1 MSRSG
6 TVARWIAWGLC
17 LVAVL
22 LTAVQGWIDS
32 TLLSVDVP
40 YHTAGDIRFDIV
52 GLALLLVNSVVGAL
66 IVWRQPRNAVG
77 WLFVLYPVLT
87 ALGNLAN
94 SYAVFGTYLAPERF
108 VATGPIYRISQILS
122 TLTFDTVPYLM
133 LLFPDGRFIDAR
145 WRRIGWALAPTVL
158 FTFLLLIEPSTDDP
172 NMGPAIALPG
182 WEGVIGALA
191 VVQVPFGIAAF
202 VLGLWSVVLRYR
214 RSHGIERLQI
224 KWMVFASAIVLASV
238 PTLLVSF
245 LPFLFALQLLPI
257 AAGIAILRHRLYD
270 IDLLINRTLVYGA
283 TTAAI
288 AVTFWLGI
296 LALQGVLS
304 SVTSG
309 SELAIAASTLV
320 SLALFQPIRRRVQ
333 NAVDR
338 RFDRSRY
345 DAARTVDGFAER
357 LRDEVDLDQVRA
369 DLIGSVQQT
378 MAPAHTSL
386 WLREAT
392 R

>member
-1 MSRSG
+1 MSRSS

-22 LTAVQGWIDS
+22 LAMVQGWIDN
-32 TLLSVDVP
+32 TFLSVDVP
-40 YHTAGDIRFDIV
+40 FHTAGDVRFDIV
-52 GLALLLVNSVVGAL
+52 GLALFLVNSVVGAL

-77 WLFVLYPVLT
+77 WLFVSYPILT
-87 ALGNLAN
+87 ALGNLAT
-94 SYAVFGTYLAPERF
+94 SYAVYGTYLAAEPF
-108 VATGPIYRISQILS
+108 AAMGPIYRIAQVLS
-122 TLTFDTVPYLM
+122 SLTFDTVPYLM

-158 FTFLLLIEPSTDDP
+158 FTLLLLIEPSTDDP
-172 NMGPAIALPG
+172 NMGPAIALGG
-182 WEGVIGALA
+182 WEGVIGALG

-214 RSHGIERLQI
+214 RSHGIERLQM

-238 PTLLVSF
+238 PTVLVAF

-257 AAGIAILRHRLYD
+257 AAGIAILRYRLYD

-288 AVTFWLGI
+288 AATFWVGI
-296 LALQGVLS
+296 LALQEVLS
-304 SVTSG
+304 SMTSG
-309 SELAIAASTLV
+309 SEVAIAASTLA

-333 NAVDR
+333 SAVDR

-345 DAARTVDGFAER
+345 DAARTLDAFAER
-357 LRDEVDLDQVRA
+357 LRDEVDLDALRSH
-369 DLIGSVQQT
+369 LIGSVQET
-378 MAPAHTSL
+378 MAPTHTSL
-386 WLREAT
+386 WLREVA
-392 R
+392 